1 MTKACWAEWLELARF
16 APSGHNTQP
25 WLLDPVSNEEADLYY
40 VPRRLLPVEDT
51 TGRFSACF
59 LGVFVEA
66 LNVAAAAD
74 GKHVA
79 RAHEPAPL
87 HPSPGARPRQAGRL
101 ATSARDETRLAR
113 EE

>member
-1 MTKACWAEWLELARF
+1 MTAGSWGEWLEAARF

-25 WLLDPVSNEEADLYY
+25 WLLDPLSDEAADLYY
-40 VPRRLLPVEDT
+40 APRRLLPVEDT

-74 GKHVA
+74 GKHC
-79 RAHEPAPL
+79 R
-87 HPSPGARPRQAGRL
+87 G
-101 ATSARDETRLAR
+101 
-113 EE
+113 